1 MSAMNPEGWRQVGR
15 ISQSSLKREAQHRAS
30 FLTTACAGDD
40 SLSLEIESHSR
51 WEWGREKALCNLRY
65 ALRFCVGNCWIE
77 WVILFFTLFLIGI
90 HSFAQTPT
98 ENKESAPTQDAQP
111 DKPSNWNWS
120 FSIRNRTSFR
130 TDEPRVFQ
138 MSRTILDAKG
148 IYRIN
153 DNWRLTLE
161 GRAHYDP
168 VERLGY
174 PKNVWLDPRQAL
186 LDGKFKKVD
195 LKLGLQQVVW
205 GQADGLRVLDVIN
218 PLDYREFILE
228 DFIDSRR
235 PLWLARADAP
245 VGKGSL
251 QLIWVPYFAP
261 GRVPAPDNEFGLGE
275 SFGLGLIGAA
285 ASGLNL
291 PQLPYRVEKTERP
304 AYQLKSSQFGARYS
318 RSAGKWDLTAN
329 YFYGWEDTPTNYLGG
344 VENAIKVAP
353 PALIFKPR
361 YDLKEVFGGTAATN
375 FGSVVLRLEA
385 GWNRNKATPVSTNT
399 QTGFEKRGQ
408 FSSVA
413 GLDWSAK
420 TWLWVS
426 GQYFLSFTSAPQ
438 KDLLLPRYNHLASIY
453 FRTNFIRDTLRPEL
467 FVLTGLNQQEYLI
480 RPRLTKTM
488 GDHWSV
494 GIGADFLGGKRTNVF
509 GYFDTRDRVVIE
521 LKWLK

>member
-1 MSAMNPEGWRQVGR
+1 VISLKVKDSAREQR
-15 ISQSSLKREAQHRAS
+15 ISQIGGVLLAKLLINCLMLCFFSFQSLAQ
-30 FLTTACAGDD
+30 
-40 SLSLEIESHSR
+40 SHS
-51 WEWGREKALCNLRY
+51 
-65 ALRFCVGNCWIE
+65 
-77 WVILFFTLFLIGI
+77 
-90 HSFAQTPT
+90 
-98 ENKESAPTQDAQP
+98 ENQDQPPSQDTKPTQL
-111 DKPSNWNWS
+111 SNWQWS
-120 FSIRNRTSFR
+120 FSIRNRTGFR
-130 TDEPRVFQ
+130 TEEPRVFQ
-138 MSRTILDAKG
+138 MSRTIFDAKG
-148 IYRIN
+148 VYKIN
-153 DNWRLTLE
+153 DDWRMTLE

-186 LDGKFKKVD
+186 IDGKVKKVD

-245 VGKGSL
+245 VGDGSL
-251 QLIWVPYFAP
+251 QFIWVPYFAP
-261 GRVPAPDNEFGLGE
+261 GRLPAADNEFGLGE

-285 ASGLNL
+285 AKESNQ
-291 PQLPYRVEKTERP
+291 PQLPYRVGKTERP
-304 AYQLKSSQFGARYS
+304 SYRLKSSQFGARYG
-318 RSAGKWDLTAN
+318 RSLGNWDLTAN
-329 YFYGWEDTPTNYLGG
+329 YYYGWEDAPTTYLGG
-344 VENAIKVAP
+344 VETGAENSTP
-353 PALIFKPR
+353 TLIFKPR
-361 YDLKEVFGGTAATN
+361 YDRKEVFGGTAATN

-385 GWNRNKATPVSTNT
+385 GWNRNKATPVRTDS
-399 QTGFEKRGQ
+399 QTGLAKRGQ

-420 TWLWVS
+420 TWLWIS

-438 KDLLLPRYNHLASIY
+438 EKLLLPRYTHLASIY
-453 FRTNFIRDTLRPEL
+453 VRVNFLRETLKPEL

-480 RPRLTKTM
+480 RPRITKTI

-494 GIGADFLGGKRTNVF
+494 GIGADFLGGKQSNIF
-509 GYFDTRDRVVIE
+509 GYFDSRDRVVIE